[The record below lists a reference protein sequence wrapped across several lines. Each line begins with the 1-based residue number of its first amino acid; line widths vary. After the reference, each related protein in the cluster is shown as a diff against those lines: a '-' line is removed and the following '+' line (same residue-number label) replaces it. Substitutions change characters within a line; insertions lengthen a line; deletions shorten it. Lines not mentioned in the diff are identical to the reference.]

1 MPKHVEVE
9 CGKLSARQCRK
20 LAKGAKCVVKKGQ
33 GTKIVVAEGKG
44 KHIEKQFAKGKGAML
59 SLDDEEKKMNGEGF
73 SLAQVGRKAAR
84 TARMVGREAAV
95 AAETAAK
102 AVDDVVL
109 EGAAQRNIRKYKK
122 DPTATV
128 KRNVKKLGRDAKKA
142 ALTLGPAAAG
152 AATLYATG
160 DPSLAGQV
168 FSTSQGVADMFDKRG
183 RIQPER
189 VQRGLMNYAQSEFD
203 ANVGAEE
210 KEQLMFYRDL
220 VNTARKGD
228 DQGFIKK
235 AQQKPSYRYMG
246 PAGEFQTYA
255 AGQGMKGM
263 LGNGLY
269 AGSGLY
275 AGMGHGHLAR
285 NKTKAQAEGK
295 GLYAG
300 MKNGRG
306 MVGGLHQPLPTNHQA
321 LQSQNDSANRFM
333 QFQIDRRLL

>member
-1 MPKHVEVE
+1 TAVKV
-9 CGKLSARQCRK
+9 GKKA
-20 LAKGAKCVVKKGQ
+20 VK
-33 GTKIVVAEGKG
+33 VGK
-44 KHIEKQFAKGKGAML
+44 KVL
-59 SLDDEEKKMNGEGF
+59 P
-73 SLAQVGRKAAR
+73 AAL
-84 TARMVGREAAV
+84 EAA
-95 AAETAAK
+95 
-102 AVDDVVL
+102 
-109 EGAAQRNIRKYKK
+109 Q
-122 DPTATV
+122 
-128 KRNVKKLGRDAKKA
+128 
-142 ALTLGPAAAG
+142 TLGPAAAG

-160 DPSLAGQV
+160 DPALAGQV
-168 FSTSQGVADMFDKRG
+168 LSTSQGVADMFDKRG

-228 DQGFIKK
+228 EQGFMKM

-321 LQSQNDSANRFM
+321 LQSQNDTANRFM
-333 QFQIDRRLL
+333 QFQIDSRLL

>member
-20 LAKGAKCVVKKGQ
+20 LAKGDKCVVKKGQ

-59 SLDDEEKKMNGEGF
+59 SLDDEERKMNGEGF

-84 TARMVGREAAV
+84 TAKMVGRTGSKVARTAVKKGARVAKTVAKEAVKAGKEVLPVALEAA
-95 AAETAAK
+95 K
-102 AVDDVVL
+102 
-109 EGAAQRNIRKYKK
+109 
-122 DPTATV
+122 
-128 KRNVKKLGRDAKKA
+128 
-142 ALTLGPAAAG
+142 TLGPTAAG

-160 DPSLAGQV
+160 DPALAGQV
-168 FSTSQGVADMFDKRG
+168 LSTSQSVADMFDTRG

-321 LQSQNDSANRFM
+321 LQSQNDTANRFM

>member
-33 GTKIVVAEGKG
+33 GNKIVVAEGKG
-44 KHIEKQFAKGKGAML
+44 KHIEKQFSKGKGAML
-59 SLDDEEKKMNGEGF
+59 KLDEEEKEMNGG
-73 SLAQVGRKAAR
+73 LLNLRQVGDRLANTAKVVGKTAVKVGKKAVK
-84 TARMVGREAAV
+84 VGKKVLPAALEAA
-95 AAETAAK
+95 
-102 AVDDVVL
+102 
-109 EGAAQRNIRKYKK
+109 Q
-122 DPTATV
+122 
-128 KRNVKKLGRDAKKA
+128 
-142 ALTLGPAAAG
+142 TLGPAAAG

-160 DPSLAGQV
+160 DPALAGQV
-168 FSTSQGVADMFDKRG
+168 LSTSQGVADMFDKRG

-228 DQGFIKK
+228 DQGFMKM

-246 PAGEFQTYA
+246 PAGEYQTYA